1 MSDVDQEQV
10 KAFAGKMVGVLNN
23 GMLAIMISVG
33 RQTGLFET
41 LASLPPSTSEEIAS
55 QSNLNERYVREWLAS
70 MVTGDVVNFDEES
83 QTYILPREH
92 AAILTKAAG
101 PRDMAR
107 FMQYLPMLA
116 EVEQEIIQCFRNG
129 GGLPY
134 AKYPRFLTLMS
145 ESSGLRFD
153 NLLVQKVIPLVGLT
167 KELESGINVLDI
179 GCGNGRASNILA
191 QAFPNSNF
199 VGFDFLPE
207 GVEAAEAEM
216 ASMGHTNARF
226 EVKDIA
232 TLNQPN
238 QYDFITAF
246 DVVHDQAK
254 PERVLSEVYRALSPG
269 GTFLMVDVK
278 ASSHL
283 HDNISHPMG
292 PFLYGISTMH
302 CTTVSLAMD
311 GPGLGTV
318 WGEQLATSML
328 EDAGFKDIIIHTL
341 PEDMINNYYLARK

>member
-1 MSDVDQEQV
+1 MSDLNQEQV
-10 KAFAGKMVGVLNN
+10 KAFAGKMVGVLNS

-33 RQTGLFET
+33 RQTELFET
-41 LASLPPSTSEEIAS
+41 LASLPPTTSEEIAN

-70 MVTGDVVNFDEES
+70 MVTGGVVDFDEES
-83 QTYILPREH
+83 QTYTLPREH
-92 AAILTKAAG
+92 AAVLTKAAG

-116 EVEQEIIQCFRNG
+116 EVEQEIIQCFRDG

-153 NLLVQKVIPLVGLT
+153 NLLVQKVIPLIGLT
-167 KELESGINVLDI
+167 EKLESGIKVLDI

-191 QAFPNSNF
+191 KAFPNSNF

-207 GVEAAEAEM
+207 GVAAAEAEM
-216 ASMGHTNARF
+216 TSMGHTNARF

-232 TLNQPN
+232 ALNQPG
-238 QYDFITAF
+238 QYDLITAF
-246 DVVHDQAK
+246 DVIHDQAK
-254 PERVLSEVYRALSPG
+254 PERVLSEVYRALTSD

-283 HDNISHPMG
+283 HDNINHPLG

-328 EDAGFKDIIIHTL
+328 KDAGFKNITIHTL
-341 PEDMINNYYLARK
+341 PEDVVNNYYVARK

>member
-1 MSDVDQEQV
+1 MSNLNQDRV
-10 KAFAGKMVGVLNN
+10 KQFAGKMVGILNS

-41 LASLPPSTSEEIAS
+41 LAGLPPSTSEEIAKAGA
-55 QSNLNERYVREWLAS
+55 LNERYVREWLAS
-70 MVTGDVVNFDEES
+70 MVTGGIVEYDEES
-83 QTYILPREH
+83 QTYTLPREH
-92 AAILTKAAG
+92 AAVVTKAAG
-101 PRDMAR
+101 PRDMSR

-116 EVEQEIIQCFRNG
+116 EVEQDIIECFHRG

-134 AKYPRFLTLMS
+134 DKYPRFLTLMS

-153 NLLVQKVIPLVGLT
+153 DLLVQKVIPLIGLT
-167 KELESGINVLDI
+167 EKLESGINVLDI
-179 GCGNGRASNILA
+179 GCGNGRASNVLA

-199 VGFDFLPE
+199 VGFDFLPK

-232 TLNQPN
+232 ALNQPE
-238 QYDFITAF
+238 QYDFITTF
-246 DVVHDQAK
+246 DVIHDQAK
-254 PERVLSEVYRALSPG
+254 PELVLREVYRALSSG
-269 GTFLMVDVK
+269 GTFLMVDIK

-283 HDNISHPMG
+283 HDNINHPMA

-302 CTTVSLAMD
+302 CTTVSLSMD
-311 GPGLGTV
+311 GPGLGCV
-318 WGEQLATSML
+318 WGEQVATSML
-328 EDAGFKDIIIHTL
+328 EEAGFKDVTVHTL
-341 PEDMINNYYLARK
+341 PEDAINNYYLAKK